1 MGDNLQETAVTIV
14 QNKLGLVDGEVA
26 FNSGYAAETAEYAY
40 LKQTHVC
47 YQ

>member
-1 MGDNLQETAVTIV
+1 MGDNLQETAVTII
-14 QNKLGLVDGEVA
+14 QNKLGLADGEVA

-40 LKQTHVC
+40 LKQIHVF